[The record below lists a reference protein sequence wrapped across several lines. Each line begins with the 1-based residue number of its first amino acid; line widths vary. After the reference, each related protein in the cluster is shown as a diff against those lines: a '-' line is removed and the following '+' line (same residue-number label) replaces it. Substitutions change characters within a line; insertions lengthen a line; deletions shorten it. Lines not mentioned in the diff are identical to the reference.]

1 MHMNIRINI
10 VKIDKM
16 VYNIYRGDIMQII
29 DQMIAEIVNLFIDF
43 LSKYWLLGGGIIL
56 GFFFRC
62 DLYKTKIVIP
72 ELRRRKVLTTIVY
85 VMGLTIMW
93 SLLYSNQQDSNIG
106 ISTLILTLVYL
117 FVVVA
122 EKCDDGTT
130 ESLLLIVNGTMI
142 TTLSFQ
148 PFPYNI
154 GFALLTILVA
164 WIAYKCWFSLELLS
178 DLLQK
183 ILYYVKAISK
193 IFEGESFILEPCEAW
208 KFGPVFPSVYEKYR
222 EFGKQEIKLN
232 LSKDYI
238 SELLSEEEK
247 TVTDFVMNTFGIYN
261 AWFLKDLT
269 HLEEPW
275 IVARKGL
282 AEDDASRNQMDE
294 EIISNY
300 FAKMNQMYDLKTA
313 VGVEVYINHMKKEM

>member
-1 MHMNIRINI
+1 MKAYEMHMNIRINI

-43 LSKYWLLGGGIIL
+43 LSRYWLLGGGIIL

-106 ISTLILTLVYL
+106 ISTL
-117 FVVVA
+117 
-122 EKCDDGTT
+122 
-130 ESLLLIVNGTMI
+130 NGTMI

-164 WIAYKCWFSLELLS
+164 WIAYKCWFSFELLS
-178 DLLQK
+178 DFIEIVIISVESIIASLIMSWCKWDGILHTIIFVVFCETFLFMINCYLKLFVKK
-183 ILYYVKAISK
+183 ICN
-193 IFEGESFILEPCEAW
+193 E
-208 KFGPVFPSVYEKYR
+208 
-222 EFGKQEIKLN
+222 
-232 LSKDYI
+232 D
-238 SELLSEEEK
+238 
-247 TVTDFVMNTFGIYN
+247 TDFY
-261 AWFLKDLT
+261 W
-269 HLEEPW
+269 
-275 IVARKGL
+275 
-282 AEDDASRNQMDE
+282 
-294 EIISNY
+294 
-300 FAKMNQMYDLKTA
+300 YD
-313 VGVEVYINHMKKEM
+313 IC